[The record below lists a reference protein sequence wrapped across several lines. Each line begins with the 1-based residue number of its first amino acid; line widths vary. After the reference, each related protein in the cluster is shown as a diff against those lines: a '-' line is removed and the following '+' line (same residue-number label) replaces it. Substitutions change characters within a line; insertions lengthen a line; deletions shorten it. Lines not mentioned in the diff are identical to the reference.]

1 VKQRGSGGARTFG
14 LTAISVSAHLV
25 AFTMLGLVP
34 PPSDV
39 LAMHE
44 MEFTVEE
51 PPPEPETPPPPPPEP
66 EPPEPE
72 PPKAKAP
79 KAAAP
84 EPEPP
89 PEEAPPPEQA
99 PEEVADFTGT
109 TLTAEG
115 AGWSTRTGTGA
126 PLTGPVG
133 KIASKPSNGDQV
145 ASKPVGPTG
154 PRVVPLKSLARRP
167 SAPPGLDT
175 LLERHYP
182 KRARTQ
188 GVEGKVVIA
197 LRVLPTGR
205 LTDMRIVREH
215 PGGFEFA
222 DACRKLLRDAGAF
235 VPPLDRDGSAVA
247 ADIDFTCDFVVDY

>member
-1 VKQRGSGGARTFG
+1 
-14 LTAISVSAHLV
+14 VSAHLV

-89 PEEAPPPEQA
+89 PEEAPPPEPE

-133 KIASKPSNGDQV
+133 KIGKKPSSSDQV

-154 PRVVPLKSLARRP
+154 PRVVPLKSLSRRP
-167 SAPPGLDT
+167 GPPPGLDA
-175 LLERHYP
+175 LLLKHYP
-182 KRARTQ
+182 KRAKAQ
-188 GVEGKVVIA
+188 GVEGRAVISF
-197 LRVLPTGR
+197 RVLPTGR
-205 LTDMRIVREH
+205 PTDLRVVRQH
-215 PGGFEFA
+215 PAGWEFA
-222 DACRKLLRDAGAF
+222 EACFRTIREAQAF
-235 VPPLDRDGSAVA
+235 VPPLDRDGLAVA
-247 ADIDFTCDFVVDY
+247 ADINFDCEFVVDD

>member
-1 VKQRGSGGARTFG
+1 
-14 LTAISVSAHLV
+14 
-25 AFTMLGLVP
+25 MLGLVP

-44 MEFTVEE
+44 MEFTVEAPKE
-51 PPPEPETPPPPPPEP
+51 PEPELPPPPPPEP

-72 PPKAKAP
+72 PPKARAP

-89 PEEAPPPEQA
+89 PPEEAPPPEQE

-115 AGWSTRTGTGA
+115 GAGWATRVGSGA

-133 KIASKPSNGDQV
+133 KIGSKPSNGDQV
-145 ASKPVGPTG
+145 SSKPVAPTG
-154 PRVVPLKSLARRP
+154 PRVVPLRSLARRP
-167 SAPPGLDT
+167 AAPAGLDL

-188 GVEGKVVIA
+188 GVEGKVVVA
-197 LRVLPTGR
+197 VRVLPTGR
-205 LTDMRIVREH
+205 LTDMRVVREY
-215 PGGFEFA
+215 PSGFEFA
-222 DACRKLLRDAGAF
+222 EACRKLLREAPPF
-235 VPPLDRDGSAVA
+235 VPPLDRDGTAVA

>member
-1 VKQRGSGGARTFG
+1 VKQVGSGGARTFG
-14 LTAISVSAHLV
+14 LTAISLSAHLV

-51 PPPEPETPPPPPPEP
+51 PPPEPETPPPPPPP
-66 EPPEPE
+66 PDPPEPE

-89 PEEAPPPEQA
+89 PEETPPPEQA

-115 AGWSTRTGTGA
+115 AGWSTRTGSGA

-133 KIASKPSNGDQV
+133 KIGRKPSDSDQM

-154 PRVVPLKSLARRP
+154 PRVVPLKSLSRRP
-167 SAPPGLDT
+167 AAPQGLDAM
-175 LLERHYP
+175 LERHYP

-205 LTDMRIVREH
+205 PADLRVVREH
-215 PGGFEFA
+215 PSGFDFA
-222 DACRKLLRDAGAF
+222 EACRKTIRESGAF
-235 VPPLDRDGSAVA
+235 TPGLDRDGTAVA
-247 ADIDFTCDFVVDY
+247 SDIDFTCDFVVDY

>member
-1 VKQRGSGGARTFG
+1 MKQRGSGGARTFG

-34 PPSDV
+34 APSDV

-133 KIASKPSNGDQV
+133 KISSKPSNTDQV

-167 SAPPGLDT
+167 SAPAGLDT

-188 GVEGKVVIA
+188 GIEGKVVIA

-205 LTDMRIVREH
+205 LTDLRVVREH
-215 PGGFEFA
+215 PSGFEFA
-222 DACRKLLRDAGAF
+222 EACRKLLRDAGTF

>member
-1 VKQRGSGGARTFG
+1 VKQRGSSGARTFG
-14 LTAISVSAHLV
+14 LTAISLSAHLV
-25 AFTMLGLVP
+25 AFTVLGLVP

-72 PPKAKAP
+72 PPKARAP

-115 AGWSTRTGTGA
+115 AGWATRTGTGGA
-126 PLTGPVG
+126 LTGPVG
-133 KIASKPSNGDQV
+133 KIRSKPSNTDQV
-145 ASKPVGPTG
+145 ASKPAGPTG
-154 PRVVPLKSLARRP
+154 PRVVPLKSLARKP
-167 SAPPGLDT
+167 APPAGLDA

-188 GVEGKVVIA
+188 GVEGRASVEI
-197 LRVLPTGR
+197 RILPTGK
-205 LTDMRIVREH
+205 LSIGKVQREW
-215 PGGFEFA
+215 PAGFDFA
-222 DACRKLLRDAGAF
+222 DACLKTLRDAQAF
-235 VPPLDRDGSAVA
+235 SPGLDRDGSAVA
-247 ADIDFTCDFVVDY
+247 TDINFSCEFVVDY

>member
-1 VKQRGSGGARTFG
+1 MKQAGSGGARTFG
-14 LTAISVSAHLV
+14 LTAISLSAHLV

-66 EPPEPE
+66 ETPEPE

-133 KIASKPSNGDQV
+133 KIGSKPSNTDQM

-167 SAPPGLDT
+167 SAPAGLDT

-205 LTDMRIVREH
+205 LTDMRVVREH
-215 PGGFEFA
+215 PSGFEFA